1 MRRSR
6 WKGKRATQDQRKSGR
21 MGGKVSV
28 DIGGA
33 WRGGPF
39 HRRAIVLSGASGIA
53 WSPYSQPQ
61 PGGAR
66 PLARRPKYNFL

>member
-28 DIGGA
+28 DIGGV
-33 WRGGPF
+33 WRGPPSTVGPSYSPG
-39 HRRAIVLSGASGIA
+39 HQGSLGTPTPNLNQEGRA
-53 WSPYSQPQ
+53 P
-61 PGGAR
+61 
-66 PLARRPKYNFL
+66 